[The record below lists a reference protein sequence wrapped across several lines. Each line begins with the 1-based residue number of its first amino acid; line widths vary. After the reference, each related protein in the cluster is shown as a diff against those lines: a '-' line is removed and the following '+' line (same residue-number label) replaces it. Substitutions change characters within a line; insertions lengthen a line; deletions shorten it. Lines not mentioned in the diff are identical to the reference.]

1 MFASVTAQ
9 VVTAVC
15 AVLGAT
21 ALLGTFVATLTG
33 GSPFLQFALAVVF
46 FASFVVGSYWW
57 MVFGPGRLL

>member
-1 MFASVTAQ
+1 MLASL
-9 VVTAVC
+9 TAVC

-46 FASFVVGSYWW
+46 VASFVVGSYWW

>member
-1 MFASVTAQ
+1 MFASVTAR

-15 AVLGAT
+15 AVLGAS
-21 ALLGTFVATLTG
+21 ALLGTFVATLSE
-33 GSPFLQFALAVVF
+33 GSPFLQFALAVDF